1 LELGECPAGVN
12 PGGNLRAEEHF
23 PGWSAWVAAGDT
35 KNDAPS
41 WLRKAAGPLIVTRQ
55 PDTTDMKYLA
65 LSLLAATAAV
75 ASADDAQKAKLMEAG
90 KTAYATCMA
99 CHAPDG
105 KGLAIPPDK
114 KMAPSLA
121 ESKIVNGEPA
131 ALALAILKG
140 IQKDPTNLQILGIM
154 APLEAQLTDDE
165 KLAGVMTY
173 VRNSFGNTASVVTP
187 EDAKKFREQFKDI
200 KAQVT
205 RAQLEEAGK
214 KK

>member
-1 LELGECPAGVN
+1 
-12 PGGNLRAEEHF
+12 
-23 PGWSAWVAAGDT
+23 
-35 KNDAPS
+35 
-41 WLRKAAGPLIVTRQ
+41 
-55 PDTTDMKYLA
+55 MKYLA
-65 LSLLAATAAV
+65 LSLLAASAAV
-75 ASADDAQKAKLMEAG
+75 ASADDAQKAKLMEVG
-90 KTAYATCMA
+90 KTAFATCMA
-99 CHAPDG
+99 CHGPDG
-105 KGLAIPPDK
+105 AGMAIPPDK

-121 ESKIVNGEPA
+121 GSKIATGEPA
-131 ALALAILKG
+131 AFALAVLKG
-140 IQKDPTNLQILGIM
+140 IVKDPANTQILGIM
-154 APLEAQLTDDE
+154 APLEAQLADDE

>member
-1 LELGECPAGVN
+1 
-12 PGGNLRAEEHF
+12 
-23 PGWSAWVAAGDT
+23 
-35 KNDAPS
+35 
-41 WLRKAAGPLIVTRQ
+41 
-55 PDTTDMKYLA
+55 MKYLA
-65 LSLLAATAAV
+65 LSLLAATVAV
-75 ASADDAQKAKLMEAG
+75 ASADDAQKAKLMETG

-99 CHAPDG
+99 CHGADG
-105 KGLAIPPDK
+105 TGMAIPPDK

-121 ESKIVNGEPA
+121 GSKIATGEPA
-131 ALALAILKG
+131 AFALAVLKG
-140 IQKDPTNLQILGIM
+140 IVKDPANTQILGIM
-154 APLEAQLTDDE
+154 APLEAQLDDE